1 MNPKLRFHTA
11 DAKSFCN
18 WQTVRLTDLFDIVND
33 KKQVVRD
40 VLTIKQGF
48 GTVLRSESGIDIS
61 ASQASIDNYL
71 PVQKNDFII
80 HLRSFQGGFEIAN
93 SDGIVSAAYTMLRS
107 KQPVDHYFY
116 KIYFRSQKFIERQL
130 KVAVEGIRD
139 GKTVNIKHLKDVQI
153 PLPSIEE
160 QTRVGSFFE
169 LLDKKISL
177 TERKVNSLKSLLK
190 GVQQKAFIERKQ
202 ETKSTSNPYSCT
214 LYTLGEISE
223 SFYSGQTPKSAIN
236 DFYCGNIP
244 WATSLDL
251 NRSTV
256 LSTIKTIS
264 KEGLDSCNL
273 KILPKGSFVISTC
286 GVEAE
291 NVAGNCGLLGIDS
304 AISQSLMCIK
314 PKPELVSTEFLFYWY
329 RHFGKS
335 ICKHYAHGTK
345 QLHLNFDLMS
355 NLEIVLPSLEEQ
367 SKIVDILSKLDEKI
381 SLAEQRV
388 LAYKKIKQNLLQ
400 QMFV

>member
-1 MNPKLRFHTA
+1 MMKSPALRFPHFLESWESHKLGDLASITMGQSPNSDSYNDVGQGLPLIQGNADLKNGWTQPSRFTTEAPKTCEAKDIILSVRAPVGELARAPEPCCIGRGVCAIRPHASLPTNSDFIYYLLTA
-11 DAKSFCN
+11 KKKEWAK
-18 WQTVRLTDLFDIVND
+18 LE
-33 KKQVVRD
+33 
-40 VLTIKQGF
+40 QGSTF
-48 GTVLRSESGIDIS
+48 TAVSGNDIS
-61 ASQASIDNYL
+61 TL
-71 PVQKNDFII
+71 
-80 HLRSFQGGFEIAN
+80 
-93 SDGIVSAAYTMLRS
+93 
-107 KQPVDHYFY
+107 
-116 KIYFRSQKFIERQL
+116 QL
-130 KVAVEGIRD
+130 HA
-139 GKTVNIKHLKDVQI
+139 
-153 PLPSIEE
+153 PSIQE
-160 QTRVGSFFE
+160 QELIAFFFS

-202 ETKSTSNPYSCT
+202 ETKSTSNPYSCI

-335 ICKHYAHGTK
+335 ICKRYAHGTK

-388 LAYKKIKQNLLQ
+388 LAYKKIKQALLQ